1 MQNRGADRT
10 AKLLLVVVILLL
22 GIVSI
27 LYFMKR
33 SEASGLMEEIDI
45 KKVSII

>member
-10 AKLLLVVVILLL
+10 AKLLLVVIFLLL
-22 GIVSI
+22 GIVSV

-33 SEASGLMEEIDI
+33 SEAFALLEEIEI